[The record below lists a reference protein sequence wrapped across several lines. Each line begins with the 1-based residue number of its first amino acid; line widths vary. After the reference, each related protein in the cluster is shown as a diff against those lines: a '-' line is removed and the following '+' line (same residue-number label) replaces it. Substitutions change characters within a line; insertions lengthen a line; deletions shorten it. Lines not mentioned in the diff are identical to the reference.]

1 MKIKFDSPVVLLFS
15 AICAGVYLLQ
25 YLNLS
30 AGMFTLIPE
39 FEPSQPSWYFRLFS
53 HTLGHGSM
61 EHLMGNLAFILLL
74 GPIVENNYGSK
85 NLIIMILTTAL
96 LTGIIH
102 ISFSNAGLLGASGV
116 VFMLILLVS
125 LINLKNREIPLTFI
139 LILIVYLGKEILG
152 TFSDDNVAHST
163 HIIGGLVGAFFGFSL
178 NKHKIKKDSK
188 KEDVLTLK

>member
-1 MKIKFDSPVVLLFS
+1 
-15 AICAGVYLLQ
+15 
-25 YLNLS
+25 
-30 AGMFTLIPE
+30 
-39 FEPSQPSWYFRLFS
+39 
-53 HTLGHGSM
+53 
-61 EHLMGNLAFILLL
+61 MGNLAFILLL
-74 GPIVENNYGSK
+74 GPIVESTYGSK
-85 NLIIMILTTAL
+85 HLIIMILTTAL

-139 LILIVYLGKEILG
+139 LILIVYMGKEILG

-163 HIIGGLVGAFFGFSL
+163 HIVGGLVGAFFGFYL
-178 NKHKIKKDSK
+178 NKHKIKKESK